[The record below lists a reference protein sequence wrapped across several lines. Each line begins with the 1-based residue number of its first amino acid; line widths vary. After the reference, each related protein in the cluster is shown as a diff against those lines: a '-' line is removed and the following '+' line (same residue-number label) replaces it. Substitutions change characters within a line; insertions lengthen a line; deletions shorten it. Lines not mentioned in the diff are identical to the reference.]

1 MRKKRRNNKFMIA
14 VASGIVI
21 LILLFIS
28 LNLNRDTNVLEDSLK
43 NVTNAISK
51 VVIAPLQ
58 SFNSKKKETQTE
70 SYTIQKNINESLE
83 KEIQELKKELD
94 LNKTFTEYETVNA
107 TILTRNKSYWFNT
120 ITIDKGKS
128 SGLDID
134 MAVVTADG
142 LVGKLTKVYRN
153 SSEVKLITA
162 DDLNYKVSVVIS
174 TNGNDNY
181 GVLSGYSKDKDL
193 LKITEVDKNSQV
205 QKNDRVITSGFGG
218 IFPRGIY
225 IGTVEKIEQDKYD
238 LSKII
243 YIKTNQD
250 FNNMHYVT
258 VLKDRR

>member
-14 VASGIVI
+14 VVSGIVI

-28 LNLNRDTNVLEDSLK
+28 LNLDRDTNVLEDSLK

-51 VVIAPLQ
+51 AVIAPLQ
-58 SFNSKKKETQTE
+58 SFNSKKGETQTE

-128 SGLDID
+128 SGLAED

-142 LVGKLTKVYRN
+142 LVGKLTKVYRS

-174 TNGNDNY
+174 TNDKDHY
-181 GVLSGYSKDKDL
+181 GVLSGYSKEEDL
-193 LKITEVDKNSQV
+193 LKIMEVDKNSQI
-205 QKNDRVITSGFGG
+205 QKNDRVVTSGFGG
-218 IFPRGIY
+218 VFPRGIY

-258 VLKDRR
+258 VLKDRK